1 MTDPKALVEA
11 RLGHDN
17 WGVLGQQGY
26 ALGLD
31 IGGYGVRAALVD
43 LHAGRYVSLHRDT
56 SERSPRLVDEAIALG
71 QALLASQPGAAERLV
86 RVGAGFGGP
95 IDTAR
100 GEVVLA
106 PRTPGWERFPLRE
119 RLEQAFGAAIIVDN
133 DANLIALAEALFGA
147 GHDIRHLFYLHLS
160 TGVGGGLV
168 LNGHLYRGANTTAG
182 EIGHAAIATVGA
194 AGEPATLEHV
204 LSIGGLLRRAAALGL
219 TTDRLDVIFG
229 DHPAAQRVVA
239 EATEQLALT
248 LAQITALLDPQRI
261 VVGGVVAR
269 SGGAAFL
276 DAVRRRVPTYA
287 GHAVIG
293 HATPIVASELGFDSV
308 AIGGLAAALQSLSE

>member
-56 SERSPRLVDEAIALG
+56 SERSPQLVDEAIALG
-71 QALLASQPGAAERLV
+71 HALLASQPGAAERLV

-119 RLEQAFGAAIIVDN
+119 RLENAFGAAAIVDN

-147 GHDIRHLFYLHLS
+147 GHDIQHLFYLHLS

-168 LNGHLYRGANTTAG
+168 LNGHLYRGANSTAG
-182 EIGHAAIATVGA
+182 EIGHAAITTVG
-194 AGEPATLEHV
+194 EPPTLEHV

-219 TTDRLDVIFG
+219 TTERLDVIFG
-229 DHPAAQRVVA
+229 DHPVARRVVA

-261 VVGGVVAR
+261 VVGGVVTR

-276 DAVRRRVPTYA
+276 DAVRRRVLAYA

-308 AIGGLAAALQSLSE
+308 AIGGLAVALQSLSE